1 MKKILFILFAFIGSF
16 SFSQDYDFQALCLAC
31 AEAEGYYCGDDPTN
45 WTQYSPDGCVQTSWI
60 NDAWL
65 DCVDGSDEGN
75 DVVPTTI
82 AECEPEAVPCDTV
95 YVEIPII
102 EIEYIDCASGLPCNS
117 GMGEVIDKSKTN
129 NKMYTLWGY
138 EIIRP
143 EGVYIQNGKIKYEL
157 N

>member
-1 MKKILFILFAFIGSF
+1 MKRILGLLLLLSSFAF
-16 SFSQDYDFQALCLAC
+16 SQTLCEQC
-31 AEAEGYYCGDDPTN
+31 VEQEGYFCGDDPTN

-60 NDAWL
+60 NDGWI
-65 DCVDGSDEGN
+65 DCVDAGDANGA
-75 DVVPTTI
+75 VPTTI

-117 GMGEVIDKSKTN
+117 GIGEVIDKSKTN
-129 NKMYTLWGY
+129 NKMYTLLGY

-143 EGVYIQNGKIKYEL
+143 EGVYIQNGKIKYKL

>member
-60 NDAWL
+60 NDGWI
-65 DCVDGSDEGN
+65 DCVDAGDENGA
-75 DVVPTTI
+75 VPTTI

-129 NKMYTLWGY
+129 NKMYTLLGY

-143 EGVYIQNGKIKYEL
+143 EGVYIQNGKIKYIKD
-157 N
+157 